1 MLFIY
6 GYDLITRKIY
16 SPRYD
21 KNSIGLMLVYIKHI
35 LNIIITPK
43 MKLIEYELDRVV
55 MWSFTAPLMIKMLC
69 DENELTMIDLKIHY
83 HLCAIIPHIFVVPFK
98 NTQYYLLSIIILSI
112 PGIIFMKSLNKYRHL
127 KFANLYILIWGI
139 FMSINVLDISHSIH
153 PSIIHAFYNL
163 SDTIFKF
170 TFNFVISNY
179 NEQKLIMRENMD
191 LQSVS
196 FVSNILKSINEFE
209 KGNVKITPT
218 CSNLIRFFKKK
229 FNDKIPKS
237 NSKLKLELLKKI
249 LPFDLDG
256 DYVSMNA
263 KKEPGSKKEFNF
275 ICVLFMDIVNYT
287 ELAKRYTGDTIFK
300 LLDVVY
306 DRFDNIIKKYSHLQ
320 KIETIGDAYM
330 VVGDIYRVELNHKV
344 VVKEILLLGLDFI
357 KEIKT
362 IKTPDKIPLCIRI
375 GITIG
380 NVNIGILGNEL
391 PRLCCVGNAVNVAS
405 RLQSTAEKDTIQM
418 SRHVYEHAEE
428 TDFGFAIEYV
438 EKKNIFLK
446 NMGSITTYNISPS

>member
-1 MLFIY
+1 
-6 GYDLITRKIY
+6 
-16 SPRYD
+16 
-21 KNSIGLMLVYIKHI
+21 
-35 LNIIITPK
+35 
-43 MKLIEYELDRVV
+43 
-55 MWSFTAPLMIKMLC
+55 
-69 DENELTMIDLKIHY
+69 
-83 HLCAIIPHIFVVPFK
+83 
-98 NTQYYLLSIIILSI
+98 
-112 PGIIFMKSLNKYRHL
+112 MKSLNKYRHL

-139 FMSINVLDISHSIH
+139 FMSINVLDISQTIN
-153 PSIIHAFYNL
+153 PSTIHAFYNL

-179 NEQKLIMRENMD
+179 NEQKLILRENMD
-191 LQSVS
+191 LQSVNFMS
-196 FVSNILKSINEFE
+196 TVLKNIHEFE

-218 CSNLIRFFKKK
+218 CSNLIKLFKKK

-263 KKEPGSKKEFNF
+263 KKEHGSKKEFNF

-287 ELAKRYTGDTIFK
+287 ELAQRYSGDTIFK

-330 VVGDIYRVELNHKV
+330 VVGDIYRNELNHKV
-344 VVKEILLLGLDFI
+344 VVKEILLLGLEFI

-362 IKTPDKIPLCIRI
+362 IKTPDKVPLCIRI

-380 NVNIGILGNEL
+380 NVNIGILGNEV

-428 TDFGFAIEYV
+428 TNFGFAIEYV
-438 EKKNIFLK
+438 EKKNVFLK
-446 NMGSITTYNISPS
+446 NMGSITTYNINPS